1 MASLSLEKSTI
12 TGFNLICFRFV
23 LRYYTRTE
31 MFSTDKPNRL
41 TREPLLMGELSTVDL
56 LVKIACFIKR
66 KNIFFRIKN
75 SWSELVSTRRS
86 TVLRLPL
93 QKGFLVLMYSILMTV
108 IQSFIVRAPGTLQC
122 ILTLSFMLI
131 HSTLTN

>member
-12 TGFNLICFRFV
+12 TGFTLIF
-23 LRYYTRTE
+23 LRYYIRAE
-31 MFSTDKPNRL
+31 MLSTDKPIRL

-56 LVKIACFIKR
+56 LLVKIACFIKR
-66 KNIFFRIKN
+66 KDIFFRIKN

-93 QKGFLVLMYSILMTV
+93 QKDS
-108 IQSFIVRAPGTLQC
+108 
-122 ILTLSFMLI
+122 LS
-131 HSTLTN
+131 